1 MIAPDGAVQI
11 VIGFSSFSTQENS
24 DIVRVFQCTSLDCA
38 DAQQLAELSG
48 AYSSTQVIIARTGYM
63 KVKFTTDA
71 SITKAGFKASW
82 NSV

>member
-1 MIAPDGAVQI
+1 MISPDGAVQI

-48 AYSSTQVIIARTGYM
+48 AYSSTQVIHFSG
-63 KVKFTTDA
+63 
-71 SITKAGFKASW
+71 S
-82 NSV
+82 